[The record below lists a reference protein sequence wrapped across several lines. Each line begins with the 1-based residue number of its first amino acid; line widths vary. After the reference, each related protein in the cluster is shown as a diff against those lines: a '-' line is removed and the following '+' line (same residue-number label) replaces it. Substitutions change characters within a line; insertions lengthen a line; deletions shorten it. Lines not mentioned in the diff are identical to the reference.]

1 MELSGGEKQ
10 RLSIARA
17 ILKDPVLL
25 ILDEA
30 TAAMDT
36 RTEQIIQRSL
46 TALSK
51 GRTTLIIAHRLST
64 LRDADELIVIDKK
77 TIAERGTPEELIKQK
92 GIYYTLYKMQ
102 TEALKTIGIS
112 ED

>member
-1 MELSGGEKQ
+1 
-10 RLSIARA
+10 
-17 ILKDPVLL
+17 VLL

-77 TIAERGTPEELIKQK
+77 TVAERGTPEELLKSK
-92 GIYYTLYKMQ
+92 GIYYSLYKLQ